1 MSQGVL
7 QQVREGPRGPA
18 RGEAG
23 AEPGEGQLRA
33 AGAHP
38 GVAAQEG
45 RREAVQS
52 ADGAAVAPRG
62 EEGARGVGERQL
74 ETLQR
79 PTLET
84 AGTVQGLYQQK

>member
-33 AGAHP
+33 AGADP

-45 RREAVQS
+45 RREAVQ
-52 ADGAAVAPRG
+52 VEG
-62 EEGARGVGERQL
+62 ELAKFG
-74 ETLQR
+74 
-79 PTLET
+79 
-84 AGTVQGLYQQK
+84 